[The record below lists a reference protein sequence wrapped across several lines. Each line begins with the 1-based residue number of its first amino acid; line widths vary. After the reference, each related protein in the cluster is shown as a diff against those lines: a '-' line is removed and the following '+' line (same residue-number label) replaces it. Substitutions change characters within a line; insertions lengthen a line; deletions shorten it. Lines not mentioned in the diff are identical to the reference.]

1 MNVRDHEETTE
12 IRRRAKVRWSAF
24 LHRQS
29 FPQVAIETLIAC
41 VLRSFIIVLY
51 RRISLKGSVEWRE
64 KETGSSSQGTRA
76 LYRRH
81 LRSAQIWTMENEET
95 TTVVSPKTSEGVT
108 GWIESVVITTSQT
121 LLGKTLFKLLD
132 SFLWGV
138 EKSAQWSLPSHE
150 VTAEENGKVFGKI
163 ELVRPLPWFLF
174 LPGLVILRIIRSGL
188 NVGAFIFGYP
198 QIQPSG
204 MVKFVQKTRRRLR
217 AMNMKAVK
225 SARRKMCNNKDKRLT
240 MIEAK
245 KALIKSIRLTLSTLS
260 CLDTSKS
267 SPSPP
272 PTKIRITNMDLE
284 PAATPDE
291 KSTTESVG
299 SPIHPTEMKRKF
311 SQVSSD
317 EGSTTDESE
326 SETLSSKL
334 DRLTADNS
342 TDDPDFNLAECS
354 TESST
359 ASSDNEASNK
369 DDVSFTELADILA
382 QAKDNSNYDDGE
394 KALFVSLEDLKSNSK
409 KAEDTTDGV
418 KRVDSSETEEQ
429 TAIRATNDFI
439 NGEINFAVE
448 SSPKVLSEANPT
460 PEVIINR
467 VVSEK
472 QPSKIP
478 SISFQQAST
487 QSSILKEK

>member
-1 MNVRDHEETTE
+1 
-12 IRRRAKVRWSAF
+12 
-24 LHRQS
+24 
-29 FPQVAIETLIAC
+29 
-41 VLRSFIIVLY
+41 
-51 RRISLKGSVEWRE
+51 
-64 KETGSSSQGTRA
+64 
-76 LYRRH
+76 
-81 LRSAQIWTMENEET
+81 MENEET
-95 TTVVSPKTSEGVT
+95 TTAVPPKTSEGVT
-108 GWIESVVITTSQT
+108 GWIESVIITTSQT
-121 LLGKTLFKLLD
+121 SLGKMLFKLLD

-267 SPSPP
+267 LPSPP

-284 PAATPDE
+284 PVSKAATPDE

-299 SPIHPTEMKRKF
+299 SPTHPTEMKRKF

-317 EGSTTDESE
+317 DGSTTDESE
-326 SETLSSKL
+326 SETLPSKL
-334 DRLTADNS
+334 DRLAADNS

-359 ASSDNEASNK
+359 ASSDNEASK
-369 DDVSFTELADILA
+369 DVSFTELTDILE
-382 QAKDNSNYDDGE
+382 QAKDSRSYDDGE
-394 KALFVSLEDLKSNSK
+394 KARFISLEDLKSNSK

-418 KRVDSSETEEQ
+418 KRVDSSEIEVQ

-439 NGEINFAVE
+439 NGEINFAE
-448 SSPKVLSEANPT
+448 ESSSPKEENST
-460 PEVIINR
+460 PEVINR

-472 QPSKIP
+472 QTSKKP
-478 SISFQQAST
+478 SISFQQPST
-487 QSSILKEK
+487 QSQAQSSISKEK

>member
-1 MNVRDHEETTE
+1 MENVETT
-12 IRRRAKVRWSAF
+12 A
-24 LHRQS
+24 
-29 FPQVAIETLIAC
+29 
-41 VLRSFIIVLY
+41 
-51 RRISLKGSVEWRE
+51 
-64 KETGSSSQGTRA
+64 
-76 LYRRH
+76 
-81 LRSAQIWTMENEET
+81 
-95 TTVVSPKTSEGVT
+95 VVSPKTSEGVT
-108 GWIESVVITTSQT
+108 GWIESVIITTSQT
-121 LLGKTLFKLLD
+121 SLGQMLFKLLD

-150 VTAEENGKVFGKI
+150 VAAEENGKVFGKI

-188 NVGAFIFGYP
+188 NVGAFILGYP

-217 AMNMKAVK
+217 AMNTKAVK

-272 PTKIRITNMDLE
+272 PTKIRISNMDLE
-284 PAATPDE
+284 PVSKAATPDE

-299 SPIHPTEMKRKF
+299 SPIQPTEMKRKF

-317 EGSTTDESE
+317 EGSITDESE
-326 SETLSSKL
+326 SETLPSKL
-334 DRLTADNS
+334 DRLAADNS

-359 ASSDNEASNK
+359 ASSDNEASK
-369 DDVSFTELADILA
+369 DVSFTELTDILE
-382 QAKDNSNYDDGE
+382 QAKDNRNYDDGE
-394 KALFVSLEDLKSNSK
+394 KALFISLEDLKSNST

-418 KRVDSSETEEQ
+418 KRVDSSGESVYSSAKEFDEDYDTNFYSSVSWSSGSPEQ
-429 TAIRATNDFI
+429 SLHI
-439 NGEINFAVE
+439 E
-448 SSPKVLSEANPT
+448 S
-460 PEVIINR
+460 
-467 VVSEK
+467 VV
-472 QPSKIP
+472 PVNH
-478 SISFQQAST
+478 
-487 QSSILKEK
+487 SSSR